1 MTSSLDRDRLAF
13 QLLYRIRQSCT
24 LQDILQVTATE
35 VQAFLS
41 IDRIKIYQFHPDGSG
56 LVIAEALAPNAT
68 LPSLVGLNF
77 PADDIPEV
85 TRQLFIEARV
95 RTVVNV
101 ESGQI
106 GESRLR
112 DPKTG
117 EMRSGDLHYRPLDP
131 CHAEY
136 LTTMGVQSTV
146 VVPILHEDKLWG
158 LLVGHHAT
166 PRELTLDQLYGLQ
179 FMVEQL
185 SLAIDQSILLTQAQE
200 RAAREATI
208 NRIHHWL
215 NELPTIELQSALAE
229 TIQAIG
235 GVGGRLFMREDA
247 LESGQLYTWGQ
258 QPVMNE
264 RANPQQIE
272 LCHAWKEHFH
282 SGGYQP
288 WMTSEFDP
296 TQVQP
301 WIIEDVYRVSELRNL
316 QSAFRTSKIRSLL
329 VIPLQSHQQ
338 IMGYLSIFRSEI
350 EIETAWA
357 GEFDPDSR
365 QEFPR
370 QSFEIWRQLKT
381 EQVQPWTDAEVEWAM
396 KIGKSF
402 ATAIEKTLLQQ
413 RIQAFNL
420 TLEQQVK
427 DRTQALQ
434 TTLDTLHKTQ
444 AHLIQAEKMSSLA
457 QLVAGVAHE
466 INNPVTFIHGNLVHL
481 HDYFQ
486 DLLNLIHLY
495 QCDPLPVAEIREVL
509 ETIDFEFI
517 ADDLP
522 KTLASLRFGTERI
535 REIVL
540 LLRNFSRLD
549 QSDLKTVNLHE
560 GLDNTLMLLQ
570 HRFVLPGN
578 RMKIEILKDYG
589 DLPDVECYASLMNQ
603 VFLNLFNNAIEAIEQ
618 LSAQSDRVPESWQ
631 PEIYVSTHLLPAY
644 GMEDQTEIPDRIQ
657 INILDNGI
665 GMTDETRQ
673 KIFDPFFTTKPVGQG
688 TGLGLSISYQIITE
702 QHHGQIICDSNP
714 AGGTK
719 FQVEIPLSRSAT

>member
-1 MTSSLDRDRLAF
+1 MSSPLAS
-13 QLLYRIRQSCT
+13 Q
-24 LQDILQVTATE
+24 
-35 VQAFLS
+35 
-41 IDRIKIYQFHPDGSG
+41 
-56 LVIAEALAPNAT
+56 
-68 LPSLVGLNF
+68 PSKSVVSF
-77 PADDIPEV
+77 
-85 TRQLFIEARV
+85 T
-95 RTVVNV
+95 RTVTFEPNV
-101 ESGQI
+101 M
-106 GESRLR
+106 
-112 DPKTG
+112 P
-117 EMRSGDLHYRPLDP
+117 
-131 CHAEY
+131 
-136 LTTMGVQSTV
+136 V
-146 VVPILHEDKLWG
+146 V
-158 LLVGHHAT
+158 
-166 PRELTLDQLYGLQ
+166 
-179 FMVEQL
+179 
-185 SLAIDQSILLTQAQE
+185 
-200 RAAREATI
+200 
-208 NRIHHWL
+208 
-215 NELPTIELQSALAE
+215 
-229 TIQAIG
+229 
-235 GVGGRLFMREDA
+235 
-247 LESGQLYTWGQ
+247 
-258 QPVMNE
+258 
-264 RANPQQIE
+264 
-272 LCHAWKEHFH
+272 
-282 SGGYQP
+282 
-288 WMTSEFDP
+288 
-296 TQVQP
+296 
-301 WIIEDVYRVSELRNL
+301 
-316 QSAFRTSKIRSLL
+316 
-329 VIPLQSHQQ
+329 
-338 IMGYLSIFRSEI
+338 
-350 EIETAWA
+350 
-357 GEFDPDSR
+357 
-365 QEFPR
+365 
-370 QSFEIWRQLKT
+370 
-381 EQVQPWTDAEVEWAM
+381 
-396 KIGKSF
+396 
-402 ATAIEKTLLQQ
+402 
-413 RIQAFNL
+413 
-420 TLEQQVK
+420 
-427 DRTQALQ
+427 
-434 TTLDTLHKTQ
+434 
-444 AHLIQAEKMSSLA
+444 SSLA

-570 HRFVLPGN
+570 HRFALPGN